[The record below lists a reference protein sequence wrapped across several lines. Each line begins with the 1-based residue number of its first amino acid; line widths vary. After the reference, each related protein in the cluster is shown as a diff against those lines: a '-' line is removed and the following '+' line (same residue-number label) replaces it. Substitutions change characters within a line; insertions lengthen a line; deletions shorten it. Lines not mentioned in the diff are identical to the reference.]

1 MPRALP
7 TLILRVFDPAGAYFR
22 KAERDRSEPEGT
34 STEAPGPL
42 HHQSAVYG
50 PAVPSGGR
58 PADEDERA
66 WLTDHQAEHLG
77 RYRDAEEAVLQRWGS
92 SLRTAVDALLHEGT
106 VTVHMGDRTIEARVI
121 RFWYGHSLLA
131 TRSHGPTG
139 GGESLSRISRNP
151 RQEPPGVLL
160 DHLVRAAT
168 KG

>member
-1 MPRALP
+1 ML
-7 TLILRVFDPAGAYFR
+7 DPAGGYLR
-22 KAERDRSEPEGT
+22 KAERTVREAEGT

-42 HHQSAVYG
+42 HHQGAVYG
-50 PAVPSGGR
+50 PGVPDGGR
-58 PADEDERA
+58 PASEDERA
-66 WLTDHQAEHLG
+66 RLTDHQAGHLDD
-77 RYRDAEEAVLQRWGS
+77 YREAEEAVLQRWGS